1 MKDFKP
7 ILKTLWKNKTSPI
20 LLVIQIAVAFT
31 ILINVSH
38 MAVNKW
44 QEIHKPSG
52 LDEANIFTFTANL
65 PVEPAGYKARL
76 EQDFADILELSS
88 VENVMATNSIPLTN
102 WGLGLAL
109 NRTESDESYI
119 TYAGIYS
126 MTANFVDTLGL
137 DVILGRQFEQ
147 AEMVLSSAD
156 YTVQSSTLMVTK
168 AIAEKIS
175 PEDWT
180 QTVGKTIYIHGRPYQ
195 IVGVVDELIATWP
208 NWLRNER
215 SIIFPAYS
223 LTKESKFMVK
233 AREGQLKQA
242 MEEVHAVLMRH
253 PGRIIDKF
261 HAFSHT
267 RDSGY
272 KPMASSLIILCAVTI
287 GLVVITM
294 LGTFG
299 QARFAIL
306 RRKRQIGT
314 RRALGATKWQI
325 VRYYMLENIVITSI
339 GILFG
344 AIFAVLLN
352 VKLMDFF
359 ELLSVPSEYFL
370 FGAVAVLVAGQF
382 AVIPPALGA
391 ANISP
396 ASATRSA

>member
-65 PVEPAGYKARL
+65 PVEPEGYKARL

-126 MTANFVDTLGL
+126 MTANFVETLGL

-156 YTVQSSTLMVTK
+156 YTVLSSTLMVTK

-195 IVGVVDELIATWP
+195 IIGVVDELIATWP

-242 MEEVHAVLMRH
+242 MEEVHTLLMRH
-253 PGRIIDKF
+253 PGRIIDKLD
-261 HAFSHT
+261 AFSHT

-325 VRYYMLENIVITSI
+325 VRYYMLENIVITSL